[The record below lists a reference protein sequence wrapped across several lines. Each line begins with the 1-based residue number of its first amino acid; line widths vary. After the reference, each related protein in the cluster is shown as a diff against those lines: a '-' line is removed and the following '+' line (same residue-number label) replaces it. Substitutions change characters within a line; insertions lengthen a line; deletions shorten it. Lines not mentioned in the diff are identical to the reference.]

1 MSIKIVTDS
10 TCDLPREFVEKYD
23 IKVVPLSVNFGDDS
37 YLDGIEIS
45 NKEFYDRL
53 RNSDKLPTTSQVS
66 PGEFVEVFNEILD
79 KDDEVLGIFLAK
91 EFSGTLP
98 SAKIAKDIIK
108 SDKIHLI
115 DSRGVTGA
123 LAAVVLAAGDL
134 IQRGLSIENI
144 ELRLNEFIRNSESI
158 LVIDTLEYL
167 VKGGRISKA
176 QGAIGSVL
184 SVKPVLTI
192 GDGKLD
198 TLAKV
203 RGRKKGIKWMID
215 WVKDNRFDLSDKR
228 VFILDTDDPKF
239 HQDIKD
245 ALLENFEVGEI
256 IDIEVGAVVG
266 THGGPGCGG
275 ICFINEKI

>member
-66 PGEFVEVFNEILD
+66 PGEFVEVFKEILD

-91 EFSGTLP
+91 EFSGTFP

-134 IQRGLSIENI
+134 IERGLSIENI
-144 ELRLNEFIRNSESI
+144 ELRLDEFIRNSESI

-239 HQDIKD
+239 HQDIKN
-245 ALLENFEVGEI
+245 ALLNNFEVGEI

>member
-266 THGGPGCGG
+266 THSGPGCGG

>member
-10 TCDLPREFVEKYD
+10 TCDLPKEFVEKYD

-53 RNSDKLPTTSQVS
+53 RSSDKLPTTSQVS

-79 KDDEVLGIFLAK
+79 KGDEVLGIFLAK
-91 EFSGTLP
+91 EFSGTSP
-98 SAKIAKDIIK
+98 SAKIAKDMTK

-115 DSRGVTGA
+115 DSRGVTGT

-134 IQRGLSIENI
+134 IQRDLSVENI
-144 ELRLNEFIRNSESI
+144 ELRLDEFIKNSESV

-167 VKGGRISKA
+167 VKGGRISKT
-176 QGAIGSVL
+176 QGTIGSVL

-192 GDGKLD
+192 NDGKLD

-266 THGGPGCGG
+266 THSGPGCGG

>member
-91 EFSGTLP
+91 EFSGTFP

-144 ELRLNEFIRNSESI
+144 ELRLDEFIRNSESI

>member
-91 EFSGTLP
+91 EFSGTFP

-134 IQRGLSIENI
+134 IERGLSIENI
-144 ELRLNEFIRNSESI
+144 ELRLDEFIRNSESI

-245 ALLENFEVGEI
+245 ALLNNFEVGEI

>member
-10 TCDLPREFVEKYD
+10 TCDLPKELVEKYD

-66 PGEFVEVFNEILD
+66 PGEFVEVFKEILD

-91 EFSGTLP
+91 EFSGTFP

-123 LAAVVLAAGDL
+123 LAAIVLAAGDL
-134 IQRGLSIENI
+134 VQRGLSIENI
-144 ELRLNEFIRNSESI
+144 ELRLDEFIRNSESV

>member
-66 PGEFVEVFNEILD
+66 PGEFVEVFKEILD

-134 IQRGLSIENI
+134 IERGLSIENI
-144 ELRLNEFIRNSESI
+144 ELRLDEFIRNSESI

-239 HQDIKD
+239 HQDIKN
-245 ALLENFEVGEI
+245 ALLNNFEVGEI

>member
-10 TCDLPREFVEKYD
+10 TCDLPKEFVEKYD

-53 RNSDKLPTTSQVS
+53 RSSDKLPTTSQVS

-79 KDDEVLGIFLAK
+79 KGDEVLGIFLAK
-91 EFSGTLP
+91 EFSGTFP
-98 SAKIAKDIIK
+98 SAKIAKDMIK

-115 DSRGVTGA
+115 DSRGVTGT

-134 IQRGLSIENI
+134 IQRDLSVENI
-144 ELRLNEFIRNSESI
+144 ELRLDEFIRNSESV

-167 VKGGRISKA
+167 VKGGRISKT
-176 QGAIGSVL
+176 QGTIGSVL

-192 GDGKLD
+192 NDGKLD
-198 TLAKV
+198 TLSKV

-228 VFILDTDDPKF
+228 VFVMDTDNPKF
-239 HQDIKD
+239 HQEIKD

-266 THGGPGCGG
+266 THSGPGCGG

>member
-66 PGEFVEVFNEILD
+66 PGEFVEVFKEILD

-91 EFSGTLP
+91 EFSGTFP

-134 IQRGLSIENI
+134 IERGLSIENI

>member
-66 PGEFVEVFNEILD
+66 PGEFVEVFKEILD

-91 EFSGTLP
+91 EFSGTFP

-266 THGGPGCGG
+266 THSGPGCGG

>member
-53 RNSDKLPTTSQVS
+53 RNADKLPTTSQVS

-91 EFSGTLP
+91 EFSGTFP

-134 IQRGLSIENI
+134 VHRGLSIENI
-144 ELRLNEFIRNSESI
+144 ELRLEEFIRNSESV

-245 ALLENFEVGEI
+245 ALIESFEVGEI

>member
-1 MSIKIVTDS
+1 VTDS

-91 EFSGTLP
+91 EFSGTFP

>member
-66 PGEFVEVFNEILD
+66 PGEFVEVFKEILD

-134 IQRGLSIENI
+134 IERGLSIENI
-144 ELRLNEFIRNSESI
+144 ELRLDEFIRNSESI

>member
-45 NKEFYDRL
+45 NKEFYDKL

-66 PGEFVEVFNEILD
+66 PGEFVEVFKEILD
-79 KDDEVLGIFLAK
+79 KNDEVLGIFLAK
-91 EFSGTLP
+91 EFSGTFP

-123 LAAVVLAAGDL
+123 LAAIVLAAGDL
-134 IQRGLSIENI
+134 VQRGLSIENI
-144 ELRLNEFIRNSESI
+144 ELRLDEFIRNSESV

-245 ALLENFEVGEI
+245 ALLNNFEVGEI
-256 IDIEVGAVVG
+256 IDLEVGAVVG

>member
-91 EFSGTLP
+91 EFSGTFP

-134 IQRGLSIENI
+134 IERGLSIENI

>member
-66 PGEFVEVFNEILD
+66 PGEFVEVFKEILD

-239 HQDIKD
+239 HQDIKN
-245 ALLENFEVGEI
+245 ALLNNFEVGEI

>member
-1 MSIKIVTDS
+1 MGIKIVTDS
-10 TCDLPREFVEKYD
+10 TCDLPKGLIEKYD
-23 IKVVPLSVNFGDDS
+23 IKVVPLSVNFGEQS

-45 NKEFYDRL
+45 NKEFYEKL
-53 RNSDKLPTTSQVS
+53 RSTDKLPTTSQVN
-66 PGEFVEVFNEILD
+66 PGEFVKTFEGILESG
-79 KDDEVLGIFLAK
+79 DEVLGIFLAE
-91 EFSGTLP
+91 EFSGTFP
-98 SAKIAKDIIK
+98 SAKIAKDIIS

-134 IQRGLSIENI
+134 VRRGLSIENI
-144 ELRLNEFIRNSESI
+144 ELRLDSFIRNSESI
-158 LVIDTLEYL
+158 LVVDTLEYL

-176 QGAIGSVL
+176 SGAIGSAL

-192 GDGKLD
+192 GHGKLEK
-198 TLAKV
+198 LAKV

-215 WVKDNRFDLSDKR
+215 WIKENHFDLSDKR
-228 VFILDTDDPKF
+228 IFILDTDDPDF
-239 HQDIKD
+239 HESIKK
-245 ALLENFEVGEI
+245 ALVENFKVGEI

>member
-66 PGEFVEVFNEILD
+66 PGEFVEVFKEILD

-266 THGGPGCGG
+266 THSGPGCGG

>member
-66 PGEFVEVFNEILD
+66 PGEFVEVFKEILD

-215 WVKDNRFDLSDKR
+215 WVNDNRFDLSDKR

-266 THGGPGCGG
+266 THSGPGCGG

>member
-1 MSIKIVTDS
+1 VTDS

-66 PGEFVEVFNEILD
+66 PGEFVEVFKEILD

-134 IQRGLSIENI
+134 IERGLSIENI
-144 ELRLNEFIRNSESI
+144 ELRLDEFIRNSESI

-239 HQDIKD
+239 HQDIKN
-245 ALLENFEVGEI
+245 ALLNNFEVGEI

>member
-91 EFSGTLP
+91 EFSGTFP

>member
-1 MSIKIVTDS
+1 
-10 TCDLPREFVEKYD
+10 
-23 IKVVPLSVNFGDDS
+23 
-37 YLDGIEIS
+37 
-45 NKEFYDRL
+45 
-53 RNSDKLPTTSQVS
+53 KLPTTSQVS
-66 PGEFVEVFNEILD
+66 PGEFVEVFKEILD

-266 THGGPGCGG
+266 THSGPGCGG

>member
-10 TCDLPREFVEKYD
+10 TCDLPKEFVEKFD

-53 RNSDKLPTTSQVS
+53 RNADKLPTTSQVS

-91 EFSGTLP
+91 EFSGTFP

-134 IQRGLSIENI
+134 VHRGLSIENI
-144 ELRLNEFIRNSESI
+144 ELRLEEFIRNSESV

-266 THGGPGCGG
+266 THSGPGCGG

>member
-91 EFSGTLP
+91 EFSGTFP

-266 THGGPGCGG
+266 THSGPGCGG

>member
-1 MSIKIVTDS
+1 VTDS

-91 EFSGTLP
+91 EFSGTFP

-266 THGGPGCGG
+266 THSGPGCGG

>member
-66 PGEFVEVFNEILD
+66 PGEFVEVFKEILD

-123 LAAVVLAAGDL
+123 LSAVVLAAGDL
-134 IQRGLSIENI
+134 IERGLSIENI
-144 ELRLNEFIRNSESI
+144 ELRLDEFIRNSESI

-239 HQDIKD
+239 HQDIKN
-245 ALLENFEVGEI
+245 ALLNNFEVGEI

>member
-91 EFSGTLP
+91 EFSGTFP

-215 WVKDNRFDLSDKR
+215 WVNDNRFDLSDKR

-266 THGGPGCGG
+266 THSGPGCGG